1 MDGVDVGADVAV
13 AQDDALREPGGSR
26 GVDEPGDVLC
36 LRRCGGNGT
45 RPPGLEQ
52 RGVGMI
58 VRRRQ
63 LEPDHVLEGRDVGAH
78 LPELLGDRVC
88 GADRCPRR
96 AVLDDEVPLLRELR
110 LVHRDEG
117 GPEPVRGVAGH
128 RPFHPVVGDD
138 RDLVPAP
145 DAEAGEAAAERAD
158 HLVEPGVGDP
168 RPPGRVLDAEE
179 LPIGIA
185 PAALLAEVDQVL
197 ELHRHGGLPP
207 LPVRSNLTAPL
218 QSRRGS
224 AIRSRQMAD
233 DRGQSPEAPELPVP
247 TTHRLS
253 DGTLVR
259 IRPVTRDDR
268 DRLRN
273 GFARLSAESKYRRFL
288 AAPATLSESTL
299 DYLTG
304 TDGWNHLALGAELAA
319 PGADTSYG
327 LGIARFV
334 RLEDDPAKAEAAV
347 AVIDEVQRRGLGRLL
362 LRELICAARQRGVTT
377 FV

>member
-1 MDGVDVGADVAV
+1 
-13 AQDDALREPGGSR
+13 
-26 GVDEPGDVLC
+26 
-36 LRRCGGNGT
+36 
-45 RPPGLEQ
+45 
-52 RGVGMI
+52 
-58 VRRRQ
+58 
-63 LEPDHVLEGRDVGAH
+63 
-78 LPELLGDRVC
+78 
-88 GADRCPRR
+88 
-96 AVLDDEVPLLRELR
+96 
-110 LVHRDEG
+110 
-117 GPEPVRGVAGH
+117 
-128 RPFHPVVGDD
+128 
-138 RDLVPAP
+138 
-145 DAEAGEAAAERAD
+145 
-158 HLVEPGVGDP
+158 
-168 RPPGRVLDAEE
+168 
-179 LPIGIA
+179 
-185 PAALLAEVDQVL
+185 
-197 ELHRHGGLPP
+197 
-207 LPVRSNLTAPL
+207 
-218 QSRRGS
+218 
-224 AIRSRQMAD
+224 MAD
-233 DRGQSPEAPELPVP
+233 DRGQSPAAPELPVP

-362 LRELICAARQRGVTT
+362 LRELICAAHERGVTT
-377 FV
+377 FVCHVLPSNEPVKTMLHEVDAQAMPHLKDGLLVYEMHLPDVLPEAHDQGPIYRILRLAAEGLRVIFPRLSKET